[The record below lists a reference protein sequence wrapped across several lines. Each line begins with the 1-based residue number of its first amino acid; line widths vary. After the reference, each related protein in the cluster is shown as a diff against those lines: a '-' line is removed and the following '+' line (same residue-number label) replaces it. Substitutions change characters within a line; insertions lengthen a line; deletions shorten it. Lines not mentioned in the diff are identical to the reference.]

1 MEFKNITK
9 NSNMPNDDSSLQQE
23 LDKIDNIIDNNFHSR
38 KDNSLNNDKKII
50 NNIKLYFFHDDLNFE
65 DKHQKQI
72 NKLLSIIGNNYKNNH
87 KQSFKPLKEPKKVS
101 LIGKIFVNNEE
112 INSNNNNELNI
123 DKNKDL
129 CSGILI
135 KHL

>member
-1 MEFKNITK
+1 MEFKNTIQ
-9 NSNMPNDDSSLQQE
+9 NSNTPNDDKSLQQE
-23 LDKIDNIIDNNFHSR
+23 LDKIDNIIDTHFHSR

-50 NNIKLYFFHDDLNFE
+50 NNIKLYLFHDDLNFE

-72 NKLLSIIGNNYKNNH
+72 NKLLSILGNNYKKDH

-112 INSNNNNELNI
+112 INSNNNNDLNI

-129 CSGILI
+129 CSSILI
-135 KHL
+135 KNL

>member
-1 MEFKNITK
+1 MEFKNTIQ
-9 NSNMPNDDSSLQQE
+9 NSNIPNDDESLQQE
-23 LDKIDNIIDNNFHSR
+23 LDKIDNIIDTHFHSR

-50 NNIKLYFFHDDLNFE
+50 NNIKLYLFHDDLNFE

-72 NKLLSIIGNNYKNNH
+72 NKLLSILGNNYKKDH

-112 INSNNNNELNI
+112 INSNNNNDLNI

-129 CSGILI
+129 CSSILI
-135 KHL
+135 KNL

>member
-1 MEFKNITK
+1 MEFKNTIQ
-9 NSNMPNDDSSLQQE
+9 NSNTPNDDESLQQE
-23 LDKIDNIIDNNFHSR
+23 LDKIDNIIDTQFHSR

-50 NNIKLYFFHDDLNFE
+50 NNIKLYLFHDDLNFE

-72 NKLLSIIGNNYKNNH
+72 NKLLSILGNNYKKAH

-112 INSNNNNELNI
+112 INSNNNNYLNI

-129 CSGILI
+129 CSSILI
-135 KHL
+135 KNL

>member
-1 MEFKNITK
+1 MEFKNTIQ
-9 NSNMPNDDSSLQQE
+9 NSNTPNDDESLQQE
-23 LDKIDNIIDNNFHSR
+23 LDKIDNIIDTHFHSR

-50 NNIKLYFFHDDLNFE
+50 NNIKLYLFHDDLNFE

-72 NKLLSIIGNNYKNNH
+72 NKLLSILGNNYKKDH

-112 INSNNNNELNI
+112 INSNNNNDLNI

-129 CSGILI
+129 CSSILI
-135 KHL
+135 KNL